1 MGKSIFDYNY
11 YKIEYLSSCLDESQ
25 DKKTTIIR
33 SEQDL
38 KIGDTIVVEKMGQG
52 LFLGRVIENFDKS
65 QGVPKTCL
73 YQYIQS
79 VDLSTYFDNIKKAK
93 KKAILEEQMEAAY
106 EEIAKISKWEYYA
119 SRNDNFKKML
129 DEYKSLD

>member
-65 QGVPKTCL
+65 QGVPKTCF
-73 YQYIQS
+73 YCYIQS
-79 VDLSTYFDNIKKAK
+79 IDLSKYFEKIDNAK
-93 KKAILEEQMEAAY
+93 KRAILEEQMEAAY
-106 EEIAKISKWEYYA
+106 AEIDKISKWEYYA
-119 SRNDNFKKML
+119 ERDNKFKQML
-129 DEYKSLD
+129 DEYKRLG